1 MSPTWFGLLAV
12 LGMFLGMLLLLEIG
26 RRLGVRQ
33 LASDPETVK
42 SRGGAVEGAVF
53 GLMALLIAFTFS
65 GAASRFDVR
74 RDLVVEEANNIGT
87 AWLRLDLLPVK
98 AQPPLREKFRQYV
111 DARLAFYNR
120 LSDSEFGRAE
130 LARATALQIEIW
142 KDAVA
147 ACRDSGS
154 STAPMLLLPALNQ
167 MIDITTTRTVAARTH
182 APLVIYV
189 MLGLLLLA
197 GSLLAGYGL
206 AIGKNRNW
214 FHASA
219 FAVIMTLAIY
229 VILDFEF
236 PRVGLIRLNAFDQV
250 LVDVRESLNP

>member
-1 MSPTWFGLLAV
+1 
-12 LGMFLGMLLLLEIG
+12 MFLGMLALLEVG
-26 RRLGVRQ
+26 RRMGVRQ

-65 GAASRFDVR
+65 GAAARFDVR
-74 RDLVVEEANNIGT
+74 RELVVEEANDIGT
-87 AWLRLDLLPVK
+87 AWLRLDLLPVT
-98 AQPPLREKFRQYV
+98 AQPPLREKCREYV
-111 DARLAFYNR
+111 DARLAFYAK
-120 LSDSEFGRAE
+120 LPEVATAQAE
-130 LARATALQIEIW
+130 LARGTALQTEIW
-142 KDAVA
+142 QGAVA

-154 STAPMLLLPALNQ
+154 SPATMLLLPALNQ
-167 MIDITTTRTVAARTH
+167 MIDITTTRTAAVRTH
-182 APLVIYV
+182 PPLVIYA
-189 MLGLLLLA
+189 MLGLLVLA

-206 AIGKNRNW
+206 ATGRTRNW

-236 PRVGLIRLNAFDQV
+236 PRLGLIRLNAFDQV
-250 LVDVRESLNP
+250 LVDVRASMTP